1 LFDQSM
7 HGLYS
12 SKLGSGL
19 QWTRW
24 WSTSHISKT
33 LFSTTDYTARQDQV
47 MDKLEET
54 LREEDKA
61 IDDLETMLA
70 EKRQNKIK
78 LLAEQQRVSGKIGFV
93 ANVQRKLQ
101 TTTTL
106 LQLLK
111 WNTPT
116 VYNGWEQV
124 TKNPNY
130 GRECFNLEPI
140 QDHSPEMGP
149 MVGYA
154 VTVKIHPGDV
164 GIVEK
169 YGASGRKGMWSFMAS
184 LPTEI
189 PKIVVVEDLAKPAIY
204 GSMWGEVNA
213 TFFKS
218 VGALGCITDGGVRDL
233 DEMKNVGFH
242 AMSRGV
248 TISHSYGVP
257 PIEWDVPVSAFGVT
271 VRPGQ
276 LIHADK
282 HGFLVVPEE
291 DEENLLEATEFMDL
305 MERKYVITPG
315 REGSGSHPLQIAK
328 KMGEVFTEMS
338 KEKKEKY
345 GTFRSR
351 FPEFKQ

>member
-1 LFDQSM
+1 
-7 HGLYS
+7 
-12 SKLGSGL
+12 
-19 QWTRW
+19 
-24 WSTSHISKT
+24 
-33 LFSTTDYTARQDQV
+33 
-47 MDKLEET
+47 MDKLEEAIS
-54 LREEDKA
+54 EEDK
-61 IDDLETMLA
+61 IIEDLEKQLAERRQTKLELLA
-70 EKRQNKIK
+70 EK
-78 LLAEQQRVSGKIGFV
+78 QQVSDKPGFV
-93 ANVQRKLQ
+93 SNVRRKLQ

-116 VYNGWEQV
+116 VYNGWEQI

-164 GIVEK
+164 GIVAK
-169 YGASGRKGMWSFMAS
+169 HGAIGRKGMWSFMSS
-184 LPTEI
+184 LPTDI
-189 PKIVVVEDLAKPAIY
+189 PKIVVVEDLTKPVIY

-242 AMSRGV
+242 AMSRGL

-257 PIEWDVPVSAFGVT
+257 PLEWDVPVSAFGVT

-291 DEENLLEATEFMDL
+291 DEEKLLEATEFMDL

-315 REGSGSHPLQIAK
+315 REGVGSHPALIAK
-328 KMGEVFTEMS
+328 KMGEVFTEMA

-345 GTFRSR
+345 GTFQER
-351 FPEFKQ
+351 FPDFQA

>member
-1 LFDQSM
+1 M
-7 HGLYS
+7 GN
-12 SKLGSGL
+12 
-19 QWTRW
+19 
-24 WSTSHISKT
+24 
-33 LFSTTDYTARQDQV
+33 
-47 MDKLEET
+47 MDKLEDA
-54 LREEDKA
+54 LREEDKV
-61 IDDLETMLA
+61 IDDLEAKLAERRENKLRLLA
-70 EKRQNKIK
+70 EKQQACNKP
-78 LLAEQQRVSGKIGFV
+78 GFV
-93 ANVQRKLQ
+93 ENVNRKLQ
-101 TTTTL
+101 STTQL

-116 VYNGWEQV
+116 VYNGWEQI
-124 TKNPNY
+124 TGNPNY
-130 GRECFNLEPI
+130 GRSCFNLEPI

-154 VTVKIHPGDV
+154 VTVKIQPGNIEV
-164 GIVEK
+164 VEEQE
-169 YGASGRKGMWSFMAS
+169 ALGRKGMWSFMAT
-184 LPTEI
+184 LPTDL
-189 PKIVVVEDLAKPAIY
+189 PKIVVVQDISKPVIY

-257 PIEWDVPVSAFGVT
+257 PLEWDVPVTAFGVT
-271 VRPGQ
+271 IRPGQ

-282 HGFLVVPEE
+282 HGFIVVPEE

-305 MERKYVITPG
+305 MERKYVIVPG
-315 REGSGSHPLQIAK
+315 REGVGKHPRVIAK
-328 KMGEVFTEMS
+328 EMEEVCEKMG

-345 GTFRSR
+345 GSFRDK
-351 FPEFKQ
+351 FPNFQS

>member
-1 LFDQSM
+1 LSLTM
-7 HGLYS
+7 E
-12 SKLGSGL
+12 KLDDAL
-19 QWTRW
+19 KEEEK
-24 WSTSHISKT
+24 HIEELEKQ
-33 LFSTTDYTARQDQV
+33 LVERRKNKLKLIREKQTAAGV
-47 MDKLEET
+47 
-54 LREEDKA
+54 A
-61 IDDLETMLA
+61 
-70 EKRQNKIK
+70 
-78 LLAEQQRVSGKIGFV
+78 GFV
-93 ANVQRKLQ
+93 RNVDRKLQ
-101 TTTTL
+101 STTQL

-124 TKNPNY
+124 TNNPDY
-130 GRECFNLEPI
+130 GRQCFNLEPMI
-140 QDHSPEMGP
+140 DHSPEMGP

-154 VTVKIHPGDV
+154 VTVRIQPGDV

-169 YGASGRKGMWSFMAS
+169 HGATGRKGMWSFMSS
-184 LPTEI
+184 LPMEI
-189 PKIVVVEDLAKPAIY
+189 PKIVVVQDMTKPVIY

-257 PIEWDVPVSAFGVT
+257 PLEWDVPISVFGVT

-291 DEENLLEATEFMDL
+291 DEERLLEATEFMDL

-315 REGSGSHPLQIAK
+315 REGVGSSPSQIAK
-328 KMGEVFTEMS
+328 RMGEVFTEMS
-338 KEKKEKY
+338 KEKKEKF
-345 GTFRSR
+345 GTFRQR
-351 FPEFKQ
+351 FPDYKS

>member
-1 LFDQSM
+1 
-7 HGLYS
+7 
-12 SKLGSGL
+12 
-19 QWTRW
+19 
-24 WSTSHISKT
+24 
-33 LFSTTDYTARQDQV
+33 
-47 MDKLEET
+47 MDKLNDAIKEE
-54 LREEDKA
+54 EKVIE
-61 IDDLETMLA
+61 DLE
-70 EKRQNKIK
+70 RQLEERRQTK
-78 LLAEQQRVSGKIGFV
+78 LKLQSEVQKSSGKLGFV
-93 ANVQRKLQ
+93 SNVERKLQ

-116 VYNGWEQV
+116 VYNGWEQI

-130 GRECFNLEPI
+130 GRQCFNLEPV

-154 VTVKIHPGDV
+154 VTVKIHPGDI

-169 YGASGRKGMWSFMAS
+169 HGATGRKGMWSFMSS
-184 LPTEI
+184 LPSEI
-189 PKIVVVEDLAKPAIY
+189 PKIVVVEDATKPVIY

-257 PIEWDVPVSAFGVT
+257 PLEWDVPVSVFGVS

-291 DEENLLEATEFMDL
+291 DEEKLLEATEFMDL

-315 REGSGSHPLQIAK
+315 REGVGRHPAMIAK
-328 KMGEVFTEMS
+328 RMGEVFTEMS

-345 GTFRSR
+345 GTFRER
-351 FPEFKQ
+351 FPDFNS

>member
-1 LFDQSM
+1 M
-7 HGLYS
+7 PG
-12 SKLGSGL
+12 
-19 QWTRW
+19 T
-24 WSTSHISKT
+24 
-33 LFSTTDYTARQDQV
+33 
-47 MDKLEET
+47 MDKLNEAIK
-54 LREEDKA
+54 EEDK
-61 IDDLETMLA
+61 IIEHLE
-70 EKRQNKIK
+70 RQLEERRQSKLN
-78 LLAEQQRVSGKIGFV
+78 LLAETQKASGKVGFV
-93 ANVQRKLQ
+93 SNVERKLQ

-116 VYNGWEQV
+116 VYNGWEQI

-169 YGASGRKGMWSFMAS
+169 HGATGRKGMWSFMSS

-189 PKIVVVEDLAKPAIY
+189 PKIVVVEDLTKPVIY

-257 PIEWDVPVSAFGVT
+257 PLEWDVPVSVFGVA

-291 DEENLLEATEFMDL
+291 DEEKLLESTEFMDL

-315 REGSGSHPLQIAK
+315 REGVGTHPAMIAK
-328 KMGEVFTEMS
+328 RMGEVFTDMS

-345 GTFRSR
+345 GTFRER
-351 FPEFKQ
+351 FPHFNS

>member
-1 LFDQSM
+1 MGSCSLSLTM
-7 HGLYS
+7 E
-12 SKLGSGL
+12 KLDDAL
-19 QWTRW
+19 
-24 WSTSHISKT
+24 K
-33 LFSTTDYTARQDQV
+33 
-47 MDKLEET
+47 EE
-54 LREEDKA
+54 EKA
-61 IDDLETMLA
+61 IDDLETKLA
-70 EKRQNKIK
+70 EKRQNKLK
-78 LLAEQQRVSGKIGFV
+78 LLAEKQQVSGKIGFV

-101 TTTTL
+101 TTTQL

-130 GRECFNLEPI
+130 GRECFNLEPMI
-140 QDHSPEMGP
+140 DHSPEMGP

-154 VTVKIHPGDV
+154 VTVRIQPGDV

-169 YGASGRKGMWSFMAS
+169 HGATGRKGMWSFMSS
-184 LPTEI
+184 LPMEI
-189 PKIVVVEDLAKPAIY
+189 PKIVVVQDMTKPVIY

-233 DEMKNVGFH
+233 DEMKSVGFH

-248 TISHSYGVP
+248 TISHSYGVM
-257 PIEWDVPVSAFGVT
+257 PIEVDVPVDVFGVS

-282 HGFLVVPEE
+282 HGFLVIPEA
-291 DEENLLEATEFMDL
+291 DEKKLLAATEHMDR
-305 MERKYVITPG
+305 MERELVLLPG
-315 REGSGSHPLQIAK
+315 REGVGKQTKEIAEAMEK
-328 KMGEVFTEMS
+328 VCSKMG
-338 KEKKEKY
+338 KEKQEKY
-345 GTFRSR
+345 GSFRDK
-351 FPEFKQ
+351 FPNFKTPM

>member
-1 LFDQSM
+1 MGSELFDQSM
-7 HGLYS
+7 HGIYS

-19 QWTRW
+19 QWTRR

-78 LLAEQQRVSGKIGFV
+78 MLAEQQRVSGKIGFV

-140 QDHSPEMGP
+140 QDHSPLDAR
-149 MVGYA
+149 V
-154 VTVKIHPGDV
+154 
-164 GIVEK
+164 
-169 YGASGRKGMWSFMAS
+169 
-184 LPTEI
+184 
-189 PKIVVVEDLAKPAIY
+189 
-204 GSMWGEVNA
+204 
-213 TFFKS
+213 
-218 VGALGCITDGGVRDL
+218 CGV
-233 DEMKNVGFH
+233 
-242 AMSRGV
+242 S
-248 TISHSYGVP
+248 
-257 PIEWDVPVSAFGVT
+257 W
-271 VRPGQ
+271 RPYRQ
-276 LIHADK
+276 
-282 HGFLVVPEE
+282 
-291 DEENLLEATEFMDL
+291 
-305 MERKYVITPG
+305 
-315 REGSGSHPLQIAK
+315 
-328 KMGEVFTEMS
+328 
-338 KEKKEKY
+338 
-345 GTFRSR
+345 RSPR
-351 FPEFKQ
+351 